1 MLETM
6 DAMLLNYT
14 AKVIEINTSGIFLG
28 HPCKSVSN
36 EAWRSVTK
44 CFKVKV

>member
-14 AKVIEINTSGIFLG
+14 AKVIEMTPAGFFSDTRVSFRAFLMKLG
-28 HPCKSVSN
+28 EV
-36 EAWRSVTK
+36 
-44 CFKVKV
+44 